1 MSHYARGGLYNSRQ
15 AYADYQDKQHEE
27 KQKAK
32 IPAQN
37 ITNENVGKASQP
49 KTVNKAVTTKTE
61 PTQSDKKSSLFP
73 GSFYPYPEHDLSK
86 VVVGTQDT
94 STKTETDK
102 GGTEDDPIQQ
112 YVDLISK
119 GNSSVPDLMAAFKT
133 NNEQA
138 MKQSQTLSNNVYSKV
153 NDLTALYKDL
163 YNDQKTYNPLEADW
177 AKQLLSY
184 YGIESGEAADN
195 ARASGAADNGGNIDS
210 YAAANAERQRL
221 SKLNAGVNSISGM
234 SQNRFNN
241 MLSTLQ
247 SIGVDTTNLFGV
259 EQKNTQAAL
268 ENAGTT
274 GNLAVSEGETQ
285 TAADLQN
292 NQLIADLMAAV
303 NGGTSE
309 SGEEGSNQGL
319 VGTEGTIV
327 RLLPAIYEEY
337 PDASDADVISMLVN
351 QLVEEGYTKNKDWA
365 NLLVRSALSKYHNQQ
380 GIEGPVQ

>member
-1 MSHYARGGLYNSRQ
+1 MSYLTARAFQPLDPNAKSNVDDLIVRY
-15 AYADYQDKQHEE
+15 
-27 KQKAK
+27 KAN
-32 IPAQN
+32 PVS
-37 ITNENVGKASQP
+37 ENVGKANQP
-49 KTVNKAVTTKTE
+49 KPGKKVIMTTN
-61 PTQSDKKSSLFP
+61 PS
-73 GSFYPYPEHDLSK
+73 GGA
-86 VVVGTQDT
+86 VGTAIGMT
-94 STKTETDK
+94 NALGNGGAK
-102 GGTEDDPIQQ
+102 GGGNMVGSLTGVAVGGGSKPKSEEDDPIKQ
-112 YVDLISK
+112 YADLLSK

-177 AKQLLSY
+177 AKQLLNY

-195 ARASGAADNGGNIDS
+195 ARAGGAADNAGNIDS

-268 ENAGTT
+268 ENAGKA
-274 GNLAVSEGETQ
+274 GDLAVSEGETQ

-292 NQLIADLMAAV
+292 NQILADLYAALYG
-303 NGGTSE
+303 GGTAEGEDSGHDYAKNPPSAEDTRAAITDLVE
-309 SGEEGSNQGL
+309 SGAYDINDIDG
-319 VGTEGTIV
+319 IV
-327 RLLPAIYEEY
+327 EHMTKNY
-337 PDASDADVISMLVN
+337 PDFSN
-351 QLVEEGYTKNKDWA
+351 WEGYI
-365 NLLVRSALSKYHNQQ
+365 RSIHKRMVPNMEEPTNQK
-380 GIEGPVQ
+380 